1 MRNEMTKCLVM
12 AALATAAGCATDVD
26 DTADKVAFS
35 GEPELY
41 QLSRT
46 GHDSFL
52 GATYDSTGRLLA
64 VGFRA
69 DGIDSASDRAMV
81 VARFTRQGELD
92 PTFGTD
98 GVAVKNVKVGG
109 NGETARGVIVQS
121 TGKIVIG
128 GTIEG
133 GTVAGDRDV
142 ALVRFNTDGTVDETF
157 GAEGVVVLD
166 LNVGHEKEDG
176 GLASPD
182 NLWNMVAS
190 GDKIVLHG
198 NQRAEGT
205 TAGGEPRE
213 DNDWVLV
220 RLTADGELDATFGTN
235 GKFTVDIDN
244 ASGNARAALVLA
256 DGSIIGTGYSK
267 TPSSGDT
274 TQAVAYKVDDT
285 GKLDTSFGVN
295 GVFHDVV
302 LAETTEIYAL
312 VQQGDKF
319 VSTGYGRPS
328 QGDDLDWVSLRLNA
342 DGTLDDT
349 WGDNGAVLIDYQ
361 GFGDNSRD
369 LVALPDGRFV
379 LVGGG
384 RTDAST
390 VDAMVAV
397 LKADGTLDTS
407 FNETG
412 KKVWDLGG
420 LTDMFW
426 NVAVSPVD
434 GTVAVV
440 GAKVAGAG
448 ASAENNDDAA
458 VLFLSLGK

>member
-1 MRNEMTKCLVM
+1 MKGLAM
-12 AALATAAGCATDVD
+12 AALMTAAGCAAEPDETPDAGNDV
-26 DTADKVAFS
+26 VFP
-35 GEPELY
+35 GEPDLF
-41 QLSRT
+41 QLSKT
-46 GHDSFL
+46 GHDVFY
-52 GATYDSTGRLLA
+52 GAAYDDTGRLLA

-69 DGIDSASDRAMV
+69 EGIDSASDRAMV
-81 VARFTRQGELD
+81 VARFTKDGELD
-92 PTFGTD
+92 PTFGSD

-109 NGETARGVIVQS
+109 NGETARGIIVQS

-128 GTIEG
+128 GTVEG

-166 LNVGHEKEDG
+166 FNVGHEKVDG

-182 NLWNMVAS
+182 NLWNLVAS
-190 GDKIVLHG
+190 GDQIVVHG
-198 NQRAEGT
+198 NQRAQGT

-213 DNDWVLV
+213 DNDWVVV
-220 RLTADGELDATFGTN
+220 RLTADGALDDTFGTG
-235 GKFTVDIDN
+235 GKFTLDIDN
-244 ASGNARAALVLA
+244 VSGNARAALVLA
-256 DGSIIGTGYSK
+256 DGSVIGTGYSK
-267 TPSSGDT
+267 TPSAGNT
-274 TQAVAYKVDDT
+274 TQAVVYKVDNT
-285 GKLDTSFGVN
+285 GKLDTTFGVN

-302 LAETTEIYAL
+302 LPETTEIYAL
-312 VQQGDKF
+312 AQQGDKF

-328 QGDDLDWVSLRLNA
+328 GGDDLDWVSLRLNA
-342 DGTLDDT
+342 DGSLDTT
-349 WGDNGAVLIDYQ
+349 WGDDGAVLIDYA
-361 GFGDNSRD
+361 GFNDNARN

-379 LVGGG
+379 MVGGG

-407 FNETG
+407 FHQTG
-412 KKVWDLGG
+412 KKIWDLGG
-420 LTDMFW
+420 LSDMFW
-426 NVAVSPVD
+426 GVAVSPID

-440 GAKVAGAG
+440 GAKAVGAE
-448 ASAENNDDAA
+448 ATAANNDDAA